1 MTLNTDRFY
10 FMLLINASPSTST
23 LLLMQYNKAICE
35 LENINIITWKL
46 FRTFNYRTVIIVPL
60 IS

>member
-1 MTLNTDRFY
+1 
-10 FMLLINASPSTST
+10 MLFIKVPPSTST

-35 LENINIITWKL
+35 LKNINIITWKL